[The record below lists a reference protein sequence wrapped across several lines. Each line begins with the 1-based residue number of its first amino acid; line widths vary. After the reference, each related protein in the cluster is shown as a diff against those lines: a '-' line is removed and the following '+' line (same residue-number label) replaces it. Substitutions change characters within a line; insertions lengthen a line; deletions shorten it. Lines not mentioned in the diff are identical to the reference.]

1 MASIAGKASAR
12 PVQSDII
19 TSMTCGASPRPV
31 GVQDYCLSALGTK
44 PPPNNMFELEEWLSA
59 NSPHGHWL
67 GKIYVASTI
76 SWTGNAFMQKG
87 CSPNYHA
94 GWWTLCCCKHQ
105 MRSARPI
112 NDALAHPANI
122 AVFIFT
128 LAKQDASRNQNLVSV
143 AQVTRHFPD
152 MTAYAQHLL
161 RSRNT
166 ALVSSRLSRRRRNDG
181 WLGWRFGDCH
191 SDRSGAIGAP
201 HVDHEHGFNRG
212 HCWAADNAPGHTL
225 LMSDCFL
232 MWPRPTFSSSYTL
245 KDSCYGHNI
254 NPSNL
259 RRVLK

>member
-1 MASIAGKASAR
+1 
-12 PVQSDII
+12 
-19 TSMTCGASPRPV
+19 MTCGASRRLA
-31 GVQDYCLSALGTK
+31 GVQDYCLSALASNS
-44 PPPNNMFELEEWLSA
+44 PPSTVSGLERWLST
-59 NSPHGHWL
+59 NSPRGNWM

-94 GWWTLCCCKHQ
+94 GCWTLCCCKHQ
-105 MRSARPI
+105 MRAAHPI
-112 NDALAHPANI
+112 NDALVHPADI

-143 AQVTRHFPD
+143 TKATMHFPD
-152 MTAYAQHLL
+152 MRAYAQHLL
-161 RSRNT
+161 RSRN
-166 ALVSSRLSRRRRNDG
+166 AAFVSSRLSRRRRNDG

-191 SDRSGAIGAP
+191 SDRSGTIGAP

-212 HCWAADNAPGHTL
+212 HCWAADNTRGHTL

-232 MWPRPTFSSSYTL
+232 VWPRPMFSSRYAL
-245 KDSCYGHNI
+245 KDSRYGHNI

-259 RRVLK
+259 RQVLK